1 MKNKMMKLILLMHF
15 INTQIRMLTSQ
26 LTKIYNLNRT
36 FKINLIKVKIKVF
49 KLFKRMIKKI
59 NIKLFKK
66 MKIKEKTKMKIPILS
81 KN

>member
-15 INTQIRMLTSQ
+15 INNQIRMLTSQ

-36 FKINLIKVKIKVF
+36 FKINLIKFKIKVF
-49 KLFKRMIKKI
+49 KMFKRMIKKI